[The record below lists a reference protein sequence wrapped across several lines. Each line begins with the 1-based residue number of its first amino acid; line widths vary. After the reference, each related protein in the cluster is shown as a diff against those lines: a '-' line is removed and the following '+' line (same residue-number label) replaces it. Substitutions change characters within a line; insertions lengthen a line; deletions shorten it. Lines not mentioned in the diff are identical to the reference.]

1 MSPKLMFHNNVATG
15 SLSSPNEVARLA
27 RQVEQ
32 SRVAHSHALNS
43 RSSRSHCLVRL
54 YATRKSGGTLRRQQ
68 FLFVDL
74 AGSERTAKSGVGG
87 QRMQEAMQI
96 NGSLTVLGRC
106 IRALTSHKAH
116 VPFRDSTLTML

>member
-1 MSPKLMFHNNVATG
+1 MVGTHIRYLFAAPLVSPE
-15 SLSSPNEVARLA
+15 EVAKLA

-32 SRVAHSHALNS
+32 SRVAHGHALNE

-54 YATRKSGGTLRRQQ
+54 FATTKSGGKVRKQQ

-96 NGSLTVLGRC
+96 NNSLTVLGRC
-106 IRALTSHKAH
+106 IRALSSRKAH